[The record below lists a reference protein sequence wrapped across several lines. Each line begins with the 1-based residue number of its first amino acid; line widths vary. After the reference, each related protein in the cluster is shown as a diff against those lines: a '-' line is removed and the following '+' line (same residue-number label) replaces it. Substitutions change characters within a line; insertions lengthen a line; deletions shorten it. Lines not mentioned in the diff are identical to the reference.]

1 MTRYVKNTFY
11 SFPCQLLLLHL
22 RSNLLLLFTWVF
34 LVLLISGAVGK
45 KFGIRVLFL
54 SPEYLGKVDFWSFF
68 CVGVAFGSFFMTWNL
83 TCYLLEA
90 NRFPFLASLGRPFT
104 KFCVNNFLIPL
115 GFFVYYLIS
124 QITFGLYYEFSSL
137 SKVLMDS
144 LGFISGIVV
153 LVGCLGVYF
162 NFTNQDIL
170 SLERKG
176 RKTRAGA
183 LGIVAKRK
191 KTEEKNIRALATA
204 EPPQRV
210 DIFLTESCRPRL
222 VRSVAHYPVE
232 MLLRVFRQNH
242 KNVLVVQLFSLA
254 AIVLLGSLIE
264 NPHFRIPAAA
274 SIFLLGNMV
283 MALAGAISYWF
294 QEWRYVVV
302 MVLLLLINYL
312 TRFDLFH
319 HRNKAFG
326 LDYSPPLVEYSPT
339 NFKRVFSDENVE
351 RDIRATEEILDRWK
365 ARNVESVK
373 DKPPV
378 FFFCVSGGGL
388 KAATWAMRV
397 LQKTDEVTEGR
408 FLRHIVLMSGA
419 SGGLIGTAF
428 YRELALRRQQ
438 GEPVDLSDPKYLDWI
453 SKDLLNSVAFT
464 IVSNDLFLPWAT
476 FRYKGLSYKKD
487 RGYIFEKQLLENTAF
502 LLDKSVADYR
512 LPEQEAL
519 IPMLYVTPSI
529 INDGRRLVI
538 SAQGVSFMMAPPVAQ
553 ELPQV
558 LDIDAVDF
566 GALFRW
572 KGADQLRFTT
582 ALRMNAT
589 YPYILP
595 NVFLP
600 SQPSVEI
607 MDAGFRD
614 NFGLKSAT
622 RFIHVF
628 KDWLDAHAGKVVI
641 VVVRA
646 YDRERRIRGSEKEGV
661 FEALLNPVG
670 IAGKMLMLQNYEHDT
685 NLGFLYDMLGRD
697 KLEVIRF
704 TYFPSEKLKD
714 VPISFHL
721 TEREKLDIIQAID
734 DEPNRRSLRMIE
746 YILEE

>member
-1 MTRYVKNTFY
+1 M
-11 SFPCQLLLLHL
+11 
-22 RSNLLLLFTWVF
+22 LFIWVF

-68 CVGVAFGSFFMTWNL
+68 CVGIAYGAFFMTWNL
-83 TCYLLEA
+83 TCYLLDA
-90 NRFPFLASLGRPFT
+90 NRFPFLASLARPFT

-115 GFFVYYLIS
+115 AFFVYYIVS
-124 QITFGLYYEFSSL
+124 QITFGLYYEFGSL
-137 SKVLMDS
+137 QKVLMDS
-144 LGFISGIVV
+144 LGFVSGIGV
-153 LVGCLGVYF
+153 LVGCLGLYF
-162 NFTNQDIL
+162 NFTNKDIL
-170 SLERKG
+170 SFEKG
-176 RKTRAGA
+176 RRFGE
-183 LGIVAKRK
+183 LGIVAKRRK
-191 KTEEKNIRALATA
+191 KEENTIRALAAA

-210 DIFLTESCRPRL
+210 DIFLTETCRPRV

-242 KNVLVVQLFSLA
+242 RNVLVVQLFSLA
-254 AIVLLGSLIE
+254 VIVLLGSLIE

-283 MALAGAISYWF
+283 MALVGAITYWF
-294 QEWRYVVV
+294 QEWRFVVV
-302 MVLLLLINYL
+302 IFLLILINFL
-312 TRFDLFH
+312 TRFDFFH

-326 LDYSPPLVEYSPT
+326 LDYSEPRVEYSST
-339 NFKRVFSDENVE
+339 NFQRLFSRENVK
-351 RDIRATEEILDRWK
+351 RDMEAARQILEKWK
-365 ARNVESVK
+365 ARNGYSSQ

-388 KAATWAMRV
+388 KAATWAFRV
-397 LQKTDEVTEGR
+397 LQKTDEETGGQ
-408 FLRHIVLMSGA
+408 FFRHIVLMSGA

-428 YRELALRRQQ
+428 YRELALRRHQ
-438 GEPVDLSDPKYLDWI
+438 GEAVELADPKYLEWV

-476 FRYKGLSYKKD
+476 FKYNGLSYKKD
-487 RGYIFEKQLLENTAF
+487 RGYIFEKQLLENTNF
-502 LLDKSVADYR
+502 YLDKTVADYR
-512 LPEQEAL
+512 VPEQEAL
-519 IPMLYVTPSI
+519 VPMLYVTPSI

-538 SAQGVSFMMAPPVAQ
+538 SSQGVSFMMAPPMAQ
-553 ELPQV
+553 KLNYV

-566 GALFRW
+566 GAMFRW
-572 KGADQLRFTT
+572 KGAEDLRFTT

-600 SQPSVEI
+600 SQPAVEI

-628 KDWLDAHAGKVVI
+628 KDWLEENAGKVVI

-646 YDRERRIRGSEKEGV
+646 YDRERSIRSSEKEGV
-661 FEALLNPVG
+661 FEAFLNPVG
-670 IAGKMLMLQNYEHDT
+670 IAGKLLMLQNYEHDT
-685 NLGFLYDMLGRD
+685 NLGFLYDILGQD

-721 TEREKLDIIQAID
+721 TEREKQDLIQAVN
-734 DEPNRRSLRMIE
+734 DEPNQRSLWMVKS
-746 YILEE
+746 ILEEN